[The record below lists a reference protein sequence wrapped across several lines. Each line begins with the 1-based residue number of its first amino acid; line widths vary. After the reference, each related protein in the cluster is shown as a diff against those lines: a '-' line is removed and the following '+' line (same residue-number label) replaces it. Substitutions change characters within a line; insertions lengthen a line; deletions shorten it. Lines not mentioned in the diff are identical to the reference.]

1 MLKLEKVKEALNTEH
16 KYLGYG
22 EKEYSGEGN
31 SIIEEERSF
40 EHEGHKFDYE
50 EQYGGMDMGSEYWIV
65 FSVTSLADAGDVA
78 YYKVPG
84 WYQSYC
90 GSELEWD
97 NLFEVK
103 SVEKTVTVWE
113 ESK

>member
-1 MLKLEKVKEALNTEH
+1 MLTLEQVKLAMSEEH
-16 KYLGYG
+16 EYKGWKG
-22 EKEYSGEGN
+22 EPCTSDGQDILTDEYS
-31 SIIEEERSF
+31 F
-40 EHEGHKFDYE
+40 EYEGHKFSHE
-50 EQYGGMDMGSEYWIV
+50 EQFGGEGQGDDYWIV
-65 FSVTSLADAGDVA
+65 FSVASLTDDKDVT

-84 WYQSYC
+84 WHQSHC

>member
-1 MLKLEKVKEALNTEH
+1 MLKLEQVKLAMSEEH
-16 KYLGYG
+16 TYTYNK
-22 EKEYSGEGN
+22 KEYSGEG
-31 SIIEEERSF
+31 SELLRDESSF
-40 EHEGHKFDYE
+40 KYEGHEFSHED
-50 EQYGGMDMGSEYWIV
+50 QHGGEGQGEDYWIV
-65 FSVTSLADAGDVA
+65 FSVTNLVDKKDVT

-84 WYQSYC
+84 WYQSYH

-103 SVEKTVTVWE
+103 SVEKVINVWE